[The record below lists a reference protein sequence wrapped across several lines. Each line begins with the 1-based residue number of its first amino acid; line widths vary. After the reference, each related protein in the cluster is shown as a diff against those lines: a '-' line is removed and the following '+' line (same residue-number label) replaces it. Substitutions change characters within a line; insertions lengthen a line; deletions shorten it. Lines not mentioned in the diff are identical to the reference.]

1 MQTDEKE
8 SLREFWKG
16 TIQANKCGLYCF
28 SEASKAEEACEL
40 FRENIPAG
48 WWCSVIRE
56 KELNVYKTGTI
67 EQFESQEAEN
77 IEKARR
83 ERAIRDREL
92 FGGRAR
98 RYQYWR
104 NSKKRSSQSRNR
116 YSALQARLNQ
126 ADMRDRYR
134 AAQQASADALAEKS
148 QELAERMIPKEGEEI
163 NPHTAK
169 VVLEHLRWLSKV
181 KDPARY
187 GDTQN
192 VNMNTRDL
200 TKEHLEELRKI
211 NTKIINP

>member
-1 MQTDEKE
+1 MKKTASENSGREQFRQTSVGSTVSAKLQKQKKRVSSSGKTSQQDGGAVSLEKKSSTSTGLE
-8 SLREFWKG
+8 LSSNSNPKKLKTLRRL
-16 TIQANKCGLYCF
+16 A
-28 SEASKAEEACEL
+28 
-40 FRENIPAG
+40 
-48 WWCSVIRE
+48 E
-56 KELNVYKTGTI
+56 KELFAT
-67 EQFESQEAEN
+67 EN
-77 IEKARR
+77 FLEGVLA
-83 ERAIRDREL
+83 AISIGATVRS
-92 FGGRAR
+92 AA
-98 RYQYWR
+98 
-104 NSKKRSSQSRNR
+104 NSHGIR

>member
-1 MQTDEKE
+1 MQTDEKD

-28 SEASKAEEACEL
+28 SEAAKAEEACEL

-56 KELNVYKTGTI
+56 KELNVYRVGTI
-67 EQFESQEAEN
+67 EQFESEEAEN

-104 NSKKRSSQSRNR
+104 NSQKRGKQSRDKVQR
-116 YSALQARLNQ
+116 VAGQVKPSGYERSVSGGSTGER
-126 ADMRDRYR
+126 RRI
-134 AAQQASADALAEKS
+134 SGEKPG
-148 QELAERMIPKEGEEI
+148 AG
-163 NPHTAK
+163 
-169 VVLEHLRWLSKV
+169 
-181 KDPARY
+181 
-187 GDTQN
+187 
-192 VNMNTRDL
+192 
-200 TKEHLEELRKI
+200 RK
-211 NTKIINP
+211 ND

>member
-1 MQTDEKE
+1 MKKTASENSGKGPSKPTSADSTASAKPRKQKKRVSSSGKTSQQDGGAQLSEKKSSMSTE
-8 SLREFWKG
+8 LEPLSNSTPKKLKTLRRL
-16 TIQANKCGLYCF
+16 A
-28 SEASKAEEACEL
+28 
-40 FRENIPAG
+40 
-48 WWCSVIRE
+48 E
-56 KELNVYKTGTI
+56 KEL
-67 EQFESQEAEN
+67 FETEN
-77 IEKARR
+77 FLEGVLA
-83 ERAIRDREL
+83 AISI
-92 FGGRAR
+92 GATV
-98 RYQYWR
+98 
-104 NSKKRSSQSRNR
+104 RSAAASHEIR

-134 AAQQASADALAEKS
+134 QAQQASADALAEKS
-148 QELAERMIPKEGEEI
+148 QELAERMIPADGEEI

-211 NTKIINP
+211 NTKVIEH

>member
-1 MQTDEKE
+1 MQTDEKD

-40 FRENIPAG
+40 FRANIPAG

-56 KELNVYKTGTI
+56 KELNVYRVGTL
-67 EQFESQEAEN
+67 EQFDTEEAEN

-98 RYQYWR
+98 
-104 NSKKRSSQSRNR
+104 
-116 YSALQARLNQ
+116 
-126 ADMRDRYR
+126 
-134 AAQQASADALAEKS
+134 S

-211 NTKIINP
+211 NTKIIEH